1 MSYLESPSFALLCLL
16 VISFSYIILSYPAT
30 GELILYD
37 FGLQY
42 LLILSFQKVPL
53 SVTTILVGNLL
64 TFFAVVTVL
73 GNLLVITAVCRER
86 QLRTVTNYFI
96 LSLTIADL
104 IIGLIVMPF
113 SISLEVTHNVWMF
126 GSEWCDVWHSL
137 DVLAS
142 TASILNLS
150 VISLD
155 RYWAITDPIAYPGK
169 MTTARAVTLIGL
181 VWTCSAAISFPAIS
195 WWRNVT
201 ISPPSPTTCFFT
213 EDSGYLIFSSIISFY
228 FPISIILFAYFR
240 IYRAATDQT
249 RGLITGSKVLMTS
262 TGCKKEA
269 LALRVHRGGYHN
281 NLQQHQQHVDGYS
294 STSRDATVVTY
305 TSCGSSHKSIL
316 GGPFNTRSLQ
326 QRWTSF
332 ALRKKLSQMAK
343 EQKAAKTLGIVVGVF
358 CICWVPFFVT
368 NVCYGLCHEQCV
380 HHSEVLF
387 PVFTWL
393 GYINS
398 GMNPVIYAYS
408 MRDFRRAFLKI
419 VCIGCGCNR
428 RQRPISFRSHTETSI
443 TN

>member
-1 MSYLESPSFALLCLL
+1 M
-16 VISFSYIILSYPAT
+16 
-30 GELILYD
+30 
-37 FGLQY
+37 Y
-42 LLILSFQKVPL
+42 LLLLLFQEVHL
-53 SVTTILVGNLL
+53 SVSTIIVGNLL

-73 GNLLVITAVCRER
+73 GNMLVITAVCRER

-195 WWRNVT
+195 WWRSVT
-201 ISPPSPTTCFFT
+201 VTPPSPTTCFFT
-213 EDSGYLIFSSIISFY
+213 EDAGYLIFSSIISFY

-249 RGLITGSKVLMTS
+249 RGLITGSKVMMTS
-262 TGCKKEA
+262 TGCKTEA

-281 NLQQHQQHVDGYS
+281 NPQNQQHIDGYS
-294 STSRDATVVTY
+294 STSRAATVVTY
-305 TSCGSSHKSIL
+305 ASCGSSRKSITS
-316 GGPFNTRSLQ
+316 TRTLQ

-368 NVCYGLCHEQCV
+368 NVFYGLCHEQCV

-398 GMNPVIYAYS
+398 GMNPIIYAYS

-419 VCIGCGCNR
+419 VCLGCNR
-428 RQRPISFRSHTETSI
+428 RNRRPMSFRSHTETSLS
-443 TN
+443 N